1 MTGKPGSRSDSASQS
16 NLDDRDI
23 DALKRR
29 QLRLEQIM
37 DSALPTTDELL
48 TGLPPRND
56 DIQSD
61 TMAYID
67 GWRERRPGDQL
78 LESDLFIASEL
89 ARQTADHQNLS
100 ALLTAARRSGERC
113 HEDQLLARRVEV
125 LLALM
130 GDVDA
135 SGRAVLCAIRT
146 RSGRPFDIAALH
158 AIAFAIGVSTAAGG
172 GDYEAGD
179 AAKNMKFGF
188 RVLNELAPMV
198 PEIADQHDQQGGLAG
213 LLKRQ
218 RAAQDDDDEDRA
230 VGALE
235 AMLESGAFENE
246 DDVTLN
252 GEGIVVVPKMPEG
265 IGGQKE
271 VRKSWKGL
279 AGKALPVVHR
289 GDVAGHKTAL
299 TALYPHASD
308 VIDIMLRDLAPR
320 EGAWFRPTLLVGSPG
335 SGKSSLLRTI
345 ADQVGLPCEL
355 NGLAGT
361 TDSSA
366 MGTSAQWSTV
376 RESTPL
382 QLIKRSKHASVAII
396 WDELDKVSTGRHN
409 GSIVDALLPLL
420 EPDQAKRYRDLAL
433 EVEVDLSA
441 VTHFATANDLD
452 SVPAPLRDRFRILT
466 MPEPDWK
473 HLGTLT
479 RQIVDRIAKD
489 RGIDSRFFG
498 DLAEDELDLIKQAWP
513 GGSIRQLT
521 RIVTTIIDG
530 RDLLMGRC

>member
-1 MTGKPGSRSDSASQS
+1 MTSSTGRRSDSAPQS

-67 GWRERRPGDQL
+67 GWRERRPSDQL

-113 HEDQLLARRVEV
+113 HEDQLLARRAEV

-135 SGRAVLCAIRT
+135 AGRSVFRAIRT

-179 AAKNMKFGF
+179 AAKNLKFGF
-188 RVLNELAPMV
+188 RVLSELAPMV
-198 PEIADQHDQQGGLAG
+198 PEVADQQDQGGLAG

-271 VRKSWKGL
+271 TRKSWKGM
-279 AGKALPVVHR
+279 AGAALPVVHR
-289 GDVAGHKTAL
+289 GEVAGHRAAL
-299 TALYPHASD
+299 VARYPYAFD
-308 VIDIMLRDLAPR
+308 VIDVMLRDLAPR
-320 EGAWFRPTLLVGSPG
+320 EGAWFRPTLLVGPPG
-335 SGKSSLLRTI
+335 SGKTSLLRAI

-355 NGLAGT
+355 NSVAGS

-376 RESTPL
+376 RESVPL
-382 QLIKRSKHASVAII
+382 QLIKRSKMASVCMI
-396 WDELDKVSTGRHN
+396 WDELDKASSSRNN
-409 GSIVDALLPLL
+409 GSVIDALLPLL
-420 EPDQAKRYRDLAL
+420 ESDQARRYRDLAL
-433 EVEVDLSA
+433 EVEVDLSG
-441 VTHFATANDLD
+441 VSHFATANSLEA
-452 SVPAPLRDRFRILT
+452 VPAPLRDRFRILT
-466 MPEPDWK
+466 MPEPTWT

-479 RQIVDRIAKD
+479 RQIVDRIASE
-489 RGIDSRFFG
+489 RGIHPGFFEPLG
-498 DLAEDELDLIKQAWP
+498 QDEMDNVRKNWP

-521 RIVTTIIDG
+521 QILTTIIDR
-530 RDLLMGRC
+530 RDAIMARC